1 MSYSVLIVDDEE
13 NARKNIGDFLTS
25 KKYEVI
31 EAENLKKAREAIQK
45 GTGDVILLDVQLPD
59 GYGPNLLQETANLA
73 VRPPVIIITAFGD
86 IQMAVEAMR
95 NGAHDFLT
103 KPVDLTNLEQSLQR
117 ACETVSLRRELA
129 HLRKTQ
135 SENLG
140 FVLGHNPLMQSV
152 IEQAKRAANA
162 SVSVLITGETGTG
175 KEVLARFIHSS
186 GPRSGKPFIALNC
199 AAIQN
204 TMLESELF
212 GYEAGAFTG
221 AEKRKP
227 GLMEVADNGILFLDE
242 ISSMPLDTQAKLL
255 RVIEENAFRRVGG
268 TTLIRVD
275 VEVLAAS
282 NRDLKLMMKNGDFRE
297 DLYFRLKVV
306 DLNLPS
312 LRERKEDIPDL
323 VGYFIR
329 NFNMKLGK
337 NILGISPKALQALKA
352 YNWPGN
358 IRELSNA
365 MERAALFCDTES
377 IELADLPLDISRV

>member
-45 GTGDVILLDVQLPD
+45 GMGDVILLDVQLPD

-129 HLRKTQ
+129 HLRKSQ

-140 FVLGHNPLMQSV
+140 FVLGNNPSMLSV
-152 IEQAKRAANA
+152 IEQSKRAANA
-162 SVSVLITGETGTG
+162 SVSVLVTGETGTG

-212 GYEAGAFTG
+212 GYEQGAFTG
-221 AEKRKP
+221 ADKRKP

-275 VEVLAAS
+275 VQVLAAS
-282 NRDLKLMMKNGDFRE
+282 NRDLKTMMKNGDFRE

-312 LRERKEDIPDL
+312 LRDRKEDIPDL

-365 MERAALFCDTES
+365 IGTSNPFLRY
-377 IELADLPLDISRV
+377 